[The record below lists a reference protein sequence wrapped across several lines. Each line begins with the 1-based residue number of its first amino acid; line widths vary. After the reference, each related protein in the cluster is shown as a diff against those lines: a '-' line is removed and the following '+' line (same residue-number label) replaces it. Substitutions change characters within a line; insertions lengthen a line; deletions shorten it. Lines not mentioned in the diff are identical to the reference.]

1 MDLASFFTQ
10 SFLDTPVW
18 FWLAFLGVVAAIL
31 VFDLGFLHKE
41 QKEISARE
49 SFLLYGMYVL
59 VACAFGAWVWFVR
72 GSQAGLEFFTGY
84 IIEQSLAMDNIF
96 VIATIFAF
104 LGVPR
109 LYQYR
114 VLFWGIIG
122 VLVFR
127 AILIG
132 AGVALVHAFEPI
144 LFVFGAFLVFT
155 GIRMF
160 RKVDEDDDIE
170 NNKILKFLRKHFRIT
185 SQFHGN
191 KFVVREP
198 HPKTGKL
205 VMWLTPLA
213 VALIMVEIV
222 DVIFAVDSVPAIF
235 AITQDPFIV
244 YTSNVFAVLG
254 LRALFFALS
263 AAMARFRYLQ
273 TALAIV
279 LVYVGIKIS
288 LVPLGYHIP
297 TALSLFITVGTLA
310 AGIAYSL
317 WKTRNDPPLEVQ
329 DKPIRPENLE
339 SPDAPNP

>member
-1 MDLASFFTQ
+1 MDFAFLST

-18 FWLAFLGVVAAIL
+18 FWLAFLGVVAAVLI
-31 VFDLGFLHKE
+31 FDLGFLHKE
-41 QKEISARE
+41 QKEISAKE
-49 SFLLYGMYVL
+49 SFVLYGMYVL
-59 VACAFGAWVWFVR
+59 IACAFGAWVWFVR
-72 GSQAGLEFFTGY
+72 GSQSGLEFFTGY

-96 VIATIFAF
+96 VIASIFAF

-132 AGVALVHAFEPI
+132 AGVALVHSFEPI
-144 LFVFGAFLVFT
+144 LYLFGAFLVFT

-160 RKVDEDDDIE
+160 SKVEEDEDIE
-170 NNKILKFLRKHFRIT
+170 NNKILKFLRKRFRIT
-185 SQFHGN
+185 PQFHGN
-191 KFVVREP
+191 KFVVEQP
-198 HPKTGKL
+198 HPKTGKM

-213 VALIMVEIV
+213 VALLMVEIV

-235 AITQDPFIV
+235 AITTDPFIV

-279 LVYVGIKIS
+279 LVYVGIKVF
-288 LVPLGYHIP
+288 LVPLGFHIP
-297 TALSLFITVGTLA
+297 TVLSLFITIGTLS

-317 WKTRNDPPLEVQ
+317 WRTRNDPPLEEQGHRVA
-329 DKPIRPENLE
+329 PEDLKSD
-339 SPDAPNP
+339 SPSNP